1 MWIRVFLDEALHR
14 RVRHAAL
21 ERHLTWQQ
29 VVAEAVELWVTR
41 QKRAA

>member
-14 RVRHAAL
+14 QVRHAAL
-21 ERHLTWQQ
+21 ERRLTWRE
-29 VVAEAVELWVTR
+29 VIAEAITLWVSH